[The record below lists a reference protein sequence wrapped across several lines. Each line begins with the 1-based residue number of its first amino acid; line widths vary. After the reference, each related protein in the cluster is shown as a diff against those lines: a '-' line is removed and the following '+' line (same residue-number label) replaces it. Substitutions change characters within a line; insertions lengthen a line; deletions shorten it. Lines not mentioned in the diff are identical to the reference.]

1 PSILSQPRCAAHAVT
16 AGAVR
21 ERSPLNNPMRK
32 ARSSVMAWSSFRHQI
47 FTLLTSPSF
56 ILTSLAPHAGNI
68 WPRFTSGLARLAR
81 VRRLIGHSNFSGVMG
96 SSRTR
101 FPVALNAAFA
111 MAGATPTRASSP
123 IPLRVDPAT
132 RDRLSGSAD
141 DNAAHGLSKAI
152 ASNGRGLLLHARGRW
167 TRIAP
172 VIFKAICSAVFVVC
186 LLVLAACPVP
196 PPQGGER
203 SNPSSGPGGFEH

>member
-1 PSILSQPRCAAHAVT
+1 MHGHPFVINFHFTYAAELYLYLSC
-16 AGAVR
+16 
-21 ERSPLNNPMRK
+21 
-32 ARSSVMAWSSFRHQI
+32 SSCRQH
-47 FTLLTSPSF
+47 LTSVHERCSPTCTRSKADWSEQF
-56 ILTSLAPHAGNI
+56 FRSNGKLSHALAGCVEHSV
-68 WPRFTSGLARLAR
+68 RDRLR
-81 VRRLIGHSNFSGVMG
+81 DPNQSK
-96 SSRTR
+96 
-101 FPVALNAAFA
+101 FA
-111 MAGATPTRASSP
+111 DPFR
-123 IPLRVDPAT
+123 IQRVDPAT

>member
-1 PSILSQPRCAAHAVT
+1 RQHLA
-16 AGAVR
+16 
-21 ERSPLNNPMRK
+21 
-32 ARSSVMAWSSFRHQI
+32 SVH
-47 FTLLTSPSF
+47 
-56 ILTSLAPHAGNI
+56 GV
-68 WPRFTSGLARLAR
+68 ARLAR
-81 VRRLIGHSNFSGVMG
+81 VRRLIGHSNFSGVRG

-101 FPVALNAAFA
+101 FPVALNTAFA

-141 DNAAHGLSKAI
+141 DNTAHGPSKAI
-152 ASNGRGLLLHARGRW
+152 TSNGRVLLLHARGRW